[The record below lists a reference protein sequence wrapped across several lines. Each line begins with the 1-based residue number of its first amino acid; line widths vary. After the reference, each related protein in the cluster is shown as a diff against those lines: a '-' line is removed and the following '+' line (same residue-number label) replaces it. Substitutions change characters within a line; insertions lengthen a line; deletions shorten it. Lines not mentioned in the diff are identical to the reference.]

1 MLPGTYRAT
10 CIVHT
15 LQLVVGDAMKAMSGL
30 VSQSALAAV
39 EHASKIVNFVRK
51 SVLDTETV
59 YKSVGFHLLAKNA
72 TRYHSQLRMISA
84 LFKAIDKYRKLQSK
98 LNATK
103 KWDWAVL
110 AAVKAE
116 LEMRAQQLK
125 SNQPNLTEEVK
136 SEPSQNPSGGISAA
150 VIEEFENFIN

>member
-1 MLPGTYRAT
+1 LAQHWEEIEMLPGTYRAT

-84 LFKAIDKYRKLQSK
+84 LFKAIDKDRKLQSK

-103 KWDWAVL
+103 KWGELSSHEL
-110 AAVKAE
+110 ALLKEIAI
-116 LEMRAQQLK
+116 LEFM
-125 SNQPNLTEEVK
+125 
-136 SEPSQNPSGGISAA
+136 ISCNN
-150 VIEEFENFIN
+150 NFVF

>member
-1 MLPGTYRAT
+1 LAQHWEEIEMLPGTYRAT

-15 LQLVVGDAMKAMSGL
+15 LQLVVGDAMKAMSGSL
-30 VSQSALAAV
+30 SQSALAAV
-39 EHASKIVNFVRK
+39 EHTIVNFVRK

-84 LFKAIDKYRKLQSK
+84 LFKAIDKDRKLQSK

-103 KWDWAVL
+103 KWGELSSHEL
-110 AAVKAE
+110 ALLKEIAI
-116 LEMRAQQLK
+116 LEFM
-125 SNQPNLTEEVK
+125 
-136 SEPSQNPSGGISAA
+136 ISCNN
-150 VIEEFENFIN
+150 NFFF